1 MKIILDQGFPTTDK
15 PMLNPEIDT
24 YIEDEGW
31 EQGVGYTD
39 EEEQSMFVKVNE
51 QGIVVVYIAI
61 AHKNALIFPWE
72 RISHINLI
80 SQMVGSS
87 RRLLARIIIP
97 GLVIKIYIPWNETF
111 NQYVPDTL
119 SFAK

>member
-1 MKIILDQGFPTTDK
+1 MKYMKIILDQGFPTTDK

-51 QGIVVVYIAI
+51 QGIV
-61 AHKNALIFPWE
+61 E
-72 RISHINLI
+72 
-80 SQMVGSS
+80 
-87 RRLLARIIIP
+87 
-97 GLVIKIYIPWNETF
+97 
-111 NQYVPDTL
+111 
-119 SFAK
+119 

>member
-51 QGIVVVYIAI
+51 QGIV
-61 AHKNALIFPWE
+61 E
-72 RISHINLI
+72 
-80 SQMVGSS
+80 
-87 RRLLARIIIP
+87 
-97 GLVIKIYIPWNETF
+97 
-111 NQYVPDTL
+111 
-119 SFAK
+119 